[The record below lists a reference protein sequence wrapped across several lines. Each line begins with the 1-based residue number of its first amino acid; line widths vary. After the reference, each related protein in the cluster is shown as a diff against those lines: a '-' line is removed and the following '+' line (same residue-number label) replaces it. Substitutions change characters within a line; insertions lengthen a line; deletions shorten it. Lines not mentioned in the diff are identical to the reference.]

1 MTLADMEQRGNELK
15 HPTSA
20 SHWQFYS
27 FFSSSTAK
35 LPAQTVFVM
44 SLHAWSFY
52 PHPFNILLD
61 LTVKW
66 PPLIACLCLAMAA
79 VASVLWTNIRGNYV
93 EIKIYMK
100 HCGCLGG
107 NILTFDVALLMIS
120 VTFPT
125 VCCHFFVHKAVFC
138 FSFGLWGLWKER
150 AWISKVW

>member
-27 FFSSSTAK
+27 FFVFSSTAK

-93 EIKIYMK
+93 RDKNLYETLRLPRGKYSYFWCCFIND
-100 HCGCLGG
+100 LG
-107 NILTFDVALLMIS
+107 DIS
-120 VTFPT
+120 NSVLS
-125 VCCHFFVHKAVFC
+125 FFHT
-138 FSFGLWGLWKER
+138 
-150 AWISKVW
+150 